1 MQNWQNKKKNTSLHY
16 NSQGNEQSK
25 RWVFRR
31 LQQTGRDGADMT
43 WHSRSFHIRA
53 VAIGKTRSPTVD
65 SRVRQTGSDDV
76 DADLIPRS
84 SGWKSSPTRYVSAVP
99 LQRLKVR
106 TANLYR
112 IHSTISGRA
121 SVDDE
126 RAWWC
131 DWTWTMKTSA
141 EQQSSSLAGATWV
154 GTTGYWLHCL
164 YSTCLTAS
172 LN

>member
-1 MQNWQNKKKNTSLHY
+1 VCVCVCVCVCCHNLNHCVLFFTKQGFLVPTVTIPRQLDFRTSTCRTDRIRRKNTSLHY
-16 NSQGNEQSK
+16 NSQWNEQSK
-25 RWVFRR
+25 RSVFRR

-43 WHSRSFHIRA
+43 WHSRSFHVRA

-106 TANLYR
+106 TASLYR
-112 IHSTISGRA
+112 IHSRISGRA

-126 RAWWC
+126 RAW
-131 DWTWTMKTSA
+131 
-141 EQQSSSLAGATWV
+141 
-154 GTTGYWLHCL
+154 
-164 YSTCLTAS
+164 
-172 LN
+172 